1 MTNLLVLFIFMLT
14 IFVSYVGYVWNKFGV
29 LPSISESYYRLPD
42 NLKKMFTFFC
52 WGFSF
57 PAIILGTLLT
67 DNLLMFVAGSGIA
80 FVGAAAAFKERMSD
94 KVHTIG
100 AVIGVVLSQLSILLD
115 FRMYIVNLI
124 FVALSL
130 ILIIGRVKN
139 KVWWIELIA
148 FTAICVVL
156 GSTLY

>member
-1 MTNLLVLFIFMLT
+1 
-14 IFVSYVGYVWNKFGV
+14 
-29 LPSISESYYRLPD
+29 
-42 NLKKMFTFFC
+42 
-52 WGFSF
+52 
-57 PAIILGTLLT
+57 
-67 DNLLMFVAGSGIA
+67 MFVAGSGIA